1 LTRPFD
7 KHLDS
12 DELDKFLSLQRTS
25 VSDSG
30 RLSEESLREAE
41 RHVESCPDCSRK
53 LQMHKSVHSEILR
66 MRAPFPSP
74 LTPDCIGDAEW
85 LEVAAGQYPEAKTRE
100 LMKHA
105 AQCGHCGLLLKNAAE
120 SLVDETTPSEEVW
133 LASLRSA
140 QPEWRRNIAAT
151 LRASAGAKDD
161 TREKK
166 DGVQWWQALFSL
178 PRPALAFAG
187 IAVAAMGGWLGWR
200 ALHPP
205 LAEQLLAQAYT
216 ERRTLE
222 VRIPGAR
229 YAPLR
234 VERSSGG
241 SNFDK
246 PESLLK
252 AESLIGESLR
262 KSPDDPTWL
271 QAKARADLL
280 DGNYEPAIK
289 ALQQDLDLQPDSP
302 SVMIDLASAYY
313 GRASANADRQV
324 DYAVAIDYLG
334 RALAKTPNDSL
345 ALFNRAICEEKLYLY
360 DPARTDWQ
368 KYLTIDPVGPWAE
381 EARKNLTRVEQKI
394 KNKHASV
401 LRPLLSAPDLVSLP
415 SREDWVTETDGRVEA
430 YLHVAV
436 TQWLPEAF
444 PQSQTQASLQTQPA
458 HQALEVL
465 AQVIRERHGDVWLA
479 DVLQG
484 PHGTNFAMG
493 SSLLAAALQADDR
506 GDYLEANHDAQEA
519 ARLLGAARN
528 FAAEVRAQVEEL
540 YSDHLLYDGG
550 KCVALGNSLS
560 LGLRQ
565 HRYQWIQAQTSL
577 ERSMCAGLVGDQ
589 GTVRSATD
597 RGTIEAGDHRYA
609 ALFVRGLGFQADE
622 ATDIGDTQRGTALAS
637 KGLEKF
643 WNSDVD
649 LIKGYNLYTDLDT
662 VGDTLHLPN
671 LQVTVW
677 QQATALIDLHSDLVQ
692 RAMAHRFFAD
702 AAYLANMPA
711 LASLELSK
719 ARDLFAAAPPT
730 EATARGKLDADIF
743 QAGLEVRQGELDRA
757 DQHLRTAQAELEG
770 HLIYGQE
777 MTLCAAKAELRM
789 RRHDSAAAESDLRA
803 AIFLAEWGL
812 QTFNSQSAR
821 RRWAQQT
828 AGTYR
833 NLVAW
838 KLLDGDAAGALEFWE
853 WYKGAE
859 FRVGNTRASDAF
871 QDMDTASPP
880 DLRTAPPL
888 PSPTVVAQQLP
899 LLTQETTIT
908 LVALPEGAAV
918 WAYDD
923 RGVSGHWLTK
933 SVREIKDRVAG
944 LRELCSSRETSVAV
958 LRSAS
963 RALYDILI
971 APIEDRITPGR
982 TLVFEADGFLSDVP
996 FEALVDRQG
1005 HYLVE
1010 RATIVT
1016 SPGLYQLLRLSPAL
1030 PINAETPVLVVSVS
1044 APSVG
1049 GVDPVAA
1056 ADREAHF
1063 VASRFRGAQSLEGP
1077 AATLAAIR
1085 RTLPSV
1091 RVFHFAGH
1099 AISLPDRNGL
1109 LLAERDN
1116 GSQQARVVGADSLD
1130 PAIVRNLQLAV
1141 LSACATGARSGTE
1154 SSGTEGLSEAF
1165 LRSGVRNVVASRW
1178 NVDSEATA
1186 AFMEKF
1192 YANLLAGSEVS
1203 ASVRAAQLQL
1213 ASEPEFAHPYYW
1225 AAFRAQGL

>member
-1 LTRPFD
+1 
-7 KHLDS
+7 
-12 DELDKFLSLQRTS
+12 
-25 VSDSG
+25 
-30 RLSEESLREAE
+30 
-41 RHVESCPDCSRK
+41 
-53 LQMHKSVHSEILR
+53 MHKSVHSEMLR
-66 MRAPFPSP
+66 MRAPDPSP
-74 LTPDCIGDAEW
+74 LTPECIGDAEW
-85 LEVAAGQYPEAKTRE
+85 LEVAAGLYPEAKTKK

-105 AQCGHCGLLLKNAAE
+105 AQCGHCGPLLKNVAE
-120 SLVDETTPSEEVW
+120 ALVDETTPSEEAW

-140 QPEWRRNIAAT
+140 QPEWRKNMAAT
-151 LRASAGAKDD
+151 LRASVG
-161 TREKK
+161 TRNNSRETKE
-166 DGVQWWQALFSL
+166 GVRWWQALFSWS
-178 PRPALAFAG
+178 RPAVAFAG
-187 IAVAAMGGWLGWR
+187 IAVVVIAGWLGWR
-200 ALHPP
+200 VLHP
-205 LAEQLLAQAYT
+205 LSAEQLLAQAYT

-222 VRIPGAR
+222 VRIPGGR

-234 VERSSGG
+234 VERSSAS

-252 AESLIGESLR
+252 AEFLIGESLR
-262 KSPDDPTWL
+262 KSPDDPGWL

-280 DGNYEPAIK
+280 DGNYESAIK
-289 ALQQDLDLQPDSP
+289 SLQQVLDLQPDSP
-302 SVMIDLASAYY
+302 AVMVDLASAYY

-368 KYLTIDPVGPWAE
+368 KYLSIDRVGPWAE
-381 EARKNLTRVEQKI
+381 EAQKNLARVEEKI
-394 KNKHASV
+394 KNKHARL
-401 LRPLLSAPDLVSLP
+401 LRPLLSVPDLVSLP
-415 SREDWVTETDGRVEA
+415 SGEGRVTEMDGRVEA
-430 YLHVAV
+430 YLHLAV
-436 TQWLPEAF
+436 TQWLPKAF
-444 PQSQTQASLQTQPA
+444 PQFQTQASPQPA
-458 HQALEVL
+458 HQALEIL

-479 DVLQG
+479 DVLQE
-484 PHGTNFAMG
+484 PHGTNFATG
-493 SSLLAAALQADDR
+493 SNLLAAALEADDR

-519 ARLLGAARN
+519 ARLLGAAGN
-528 FAAEVRAQVEEL
+528 FAAELRAQEEEL

-550 KCVALGNSLS
+550 KCVALSDS
-560 LGLRQ
+560 LGVQLRL
-565 HRYQWIQAQTSL
+565 HRYEWLQAQTSL

-597 RGTIEAGDHRYA
+597 RGTIEAGDHHYA
-609 ALFVRGLGFQADE
+609 ALFLRGLGFQADE
-622 ATDIGDTQRGTALAS
+622 ATDIGDAQRGIALAS

-643 WNSDVD
+643 WDSDVD
-649 LIKGYNLYTDLDT
+649 LMKGYNLYTDLDT

-702 AAYLANMPA
+702 AAYLANMPD
-711 LASLELSK
+711 LASLELSR
-719 ARDLFAAAPPT
+719 ARELFAAAPPT

-757 DQHLRTAQAELEG
+757 DQDLRTAQADLEG

-777 MTLCAAKAELRM
+777 MTLFAAKTELKM
-789 RRHDSAAAESDLRA
+789 RRHDSGGAESDLRA

-812 QTFNSQSAR
+812 QTLNSQSAR
-821 RRWAQQT
+821 HRWAQQT

-838 KLLDGDAAGALEFWE
+838 RLLEGDAAGALEFWE

-859 FRVGNTRASDAF
+859 FRVTNTRASDAL
-871 QDMDTASPP
+871 QNMDTALLP

-888 PSPTVVAQQLP
+888 PSPTVVVQHLP
-899 LLTQETTIT
+899 LLTQETIIT

-933 SVREIKDRVAG
+933 SVKEIQDRVAG

-971 APIEDRITPGR
+971 TPIEDRITPGR
-982 TLVFEADGFLSDVP
+982 TLVFESDGFLSDVP
-996 FEALVDRQG
+996 FEALVDPQG

-1010 RATIVT
+1010 RATVVT

-1030 PINAETPVLVVSVS
+1030 PINAETQALVVSVS

-1049 GVDPVAA
+1049 GVDPVPA
-1056 ADREAHF
+1056 ADREAQS
-1063 VASRFRGAQSLEGP
+1063 VASLFRGAQWLEGP

-1099 AISLPDRNGL
+1099 AVSLPDRNGL
-1109 LLAERDN
+1109 LLAERD
-1116 GSQQARVVGADSLD
+1116 GASQQARVVGADSFN

-1141 LSACATGARSGTE
+1141 LSACATGARSSTE

-1165 LRSGVRNVVASRW
+1165 LRSGVRSVVASRW

-1192 YANLLAGSEVS
+1192 YANLLSGSEVP
-1203 ASVRAAQLQL
+1203 AALRAAQLQL
-1213 ASEPEFAHPYYW
+1213 ASQPEFAHPYYW
-1225 AAFRAQGL
+1225 AAFGAQGR